1 MKKNTMFI
9 LVLGMIVSLSFNVYA
24 KNKNQADKQPKATL
38 DETLFF
44 IDNALANYPPP
55 PFKNGISAKQRLD
68 WQRGGD
74 GCSFPLRV
82 LTERHYPEHKF
93 MFEGKELTTR
103 GSTEEGRAEFSLR
116 DIDPSK
122 IEIKESEI
130 EFFTIGSRAQIHYWL
145 KDKANWTG
153 GNGFSSS
160 FFWFS
165 DAEIAKRVAK
175 AFKHAVELCQDNGRE
190 LF

>member
-24 KNKNQADKQPKATL
+24 KNKNQADKQPEATL
-38 DETLFF
+38 DETLSF
-44 IDNALANYPPP
+44 IDKALANYPEPP
-55 PFKNGISAKQRLD
+55 KDGSQKGRLD

-74 GCSFPLRV
+74 GCSFPLKV
-82 LTERHYPEHKF
+82 LRERHHLGSTF
-93 MFEGKELTTR
+93 MFEGKEMTVREFTTENR
-103 GSTEEGRAEFSLR
+103 LEFFLR

-122 IEIKESEI
+122 IEIKGSAI
-130 EFFTIGSRAQIHYWL
+130 RFFTIGSREQIVYWL
-145 KDKANWTG
+145 KDRGNWVG
-153 GNGFSSS
+153 GHGFTASS
-160 FFWFS
+160 FQFS